1 MSWSAPTLITAPASP
16 AIALEQLKEFVRV
29 ESNEFDTQLTFFAAA
44 AVDHIERLCSIRLV
58 PQGVQL
64 FADSWSDLDRLPIG
78 PVTDVVSIHYDD
90 VAGAE
95 QLLDPAHYELVG
107 ADLETGI
114 RLSVGSIWPVARAVG
129 SAIRVNLTVGYQDT
143 PPAVL
148 AAALYHASDIF
159 AFRETAVV
167 GTVSSQIP
175 MSATAEAMLGN
186 FRIWL

>member
-1 MSWSAPTLITAPASP
+1 MSWSAPTLVTAPASP
-16 AIALEQLKEFVRV
+16 AIALDQLKEFVRV
-29 ESNEFDTQLTFFAAA
+29 ESDEFDAQLAFFAAA
-44 AVDHIERLCSIRLV
+44 AVDHIEGLCSIRLA
-58 PQGVQL
+58 PQAVQL
-64 FADSWSDLDRLPIG
+64 LADSWSDLDHLPIG
-78 PVTDVVSIHYDD
+78 PVTDIVSIHYLD

-95 QLLDPAHYELVG
+95 QLLEPARYELTG

-114 RLSVGSIWPVARAVG
+114 RLSVGSIWPAARAVG
-129 SAIRVNLTVGYQDT
+129 GAIRVNLTVGYQDI

-167 GTVSSQIP
+167 GTVAAKIP

-186 FRIWL
+186 NRIWL